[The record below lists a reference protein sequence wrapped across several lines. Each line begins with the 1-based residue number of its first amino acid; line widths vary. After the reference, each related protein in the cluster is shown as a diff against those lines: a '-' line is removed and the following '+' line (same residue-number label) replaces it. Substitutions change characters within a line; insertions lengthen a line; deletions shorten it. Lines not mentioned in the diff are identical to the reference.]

1 MPSIFSQALLP
12 RFEPITERNFHVS
25 VQQAAAASVPRD
37 ETLQIA
43 SLLAFIGGYLEAYTW
58 IVHHVF
64 ANAQSANLVFLWV
77 YAIDGEWERAVRYI
91 PPLLAFVV
99 GVVLACWLRWV
110 LPERAARISNLTEIV
125 FLFIVAILHNRLP
138 ELAGTLG
145 LSLVAAFQMV
155 SFPRVEGW
163 TYNSVM
169 VTSNFRQTIEG
180 LFAAFAGSAEPR
192 PFRRT
197 YVFGTMCIAFGS
209 GAAVGAFMTE
219 LTRAYSLAVP
229 VTLLVIVLLLCE
241 QKSARARV

>member
-1 MPSIFSQALLP
+1 M
-12 RFEPITERNFHVS
+12 S
-25 VQQAAAASVPRD
+25 VQQAAAASFPRD

-77 YAIDGEWERAVRYI
+77 YMTGGEWERAVQYI
-91 PPLLAFVV
+91 PPLLFFVV
-99 GVVLACWLRWV
+99 GVILACWLRWA
-110 LPERAARISNLTEIV
+110 LPQRAARISNLIEIA
-125 FLFIVAILHNRLP
+125 FLFFVAIVHNRLP

-163 TYNSVM
+163 SYNSVM

-180 LFAAFAGSAEPR
+180 LFAGFAGSTEPR
-192 PFRRT
+192 PFRRS
-197 YVFGTMCIAFGS
+197 YVFGMMCIAFGS
-209 GAAVGAFMTE
+209 GAAAGAFVTE
-219 LTRAYSLAVP
+219 FNRDYSLAIP
-229 VTLLVIVLLLCE
+229 VMLLVIVLLLCA
-241 QKSARARV
+241 QNPVRAGCSRIGLI